1 MTAKIADV
9 AKQEKQTLVRIQ
21 FIFDVLKQ
29 CSVRFEIGS
38 VKNGKIFL

>member
-9 AKQEKQTLVRIQ
+9 AKLEKQTLVRIQ

-29 CSVRFEIGS
+29 CFKRFEIGS

>member
-9 AKQEKQTLVRIQ
+9 AKLEKQMHVRIQ
-21 FIFDVLKQ
+21 FIFYVLKQ
-29 CSVRFEIGS
+29 WSIRFEIGS